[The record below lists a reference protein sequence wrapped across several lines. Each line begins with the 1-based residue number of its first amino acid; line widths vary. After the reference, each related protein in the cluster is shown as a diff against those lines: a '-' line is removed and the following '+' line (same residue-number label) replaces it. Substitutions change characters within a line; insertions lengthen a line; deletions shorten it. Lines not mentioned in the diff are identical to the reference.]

1 MSVLSDP
8 LGIFTL
14 QMAEGWT
21 SETEDCVTTLK
32 GPLGAG
38 VLFVSGGRRA
48 GGPQPG
54 FGGSEFLARFL
65 RSIGVEVP
73 AGSIACTP
81 GVGCLVYSYRRD
93 TDDSHWRYWSVTD
106 EETALLISYTCRLR
120 DAGREEEDVDAMLG
134 SVRLYRS
141 ARMH

>member
-21 SETEDCVTTLK
+21 AETEDCVTTLK

-48 GGPQPG
+48 DGPQPG
-54 FGGSEFLARFL
+54 FGGADFLERFL
-65 RSIGVEVP
+65 RSIAVEAP
-73 AGSIACTP
+73 GGSIACAQ
-81 GVGCLVYSYRRD
+81 GVGCRIYSCRRD
-93 TDDSHWRYWSVTD
+93 TDDAHWRYWSVTD

-120 DAGREEEDVDAMLG
+120 DAGREEADVDAMLG

-141 ARMH
+141 ARLH

>member
-8 LGIFTL
+8 LGFFTL
-14 QMAEGWT
+14 QVAEGWT

-38 VLFVSGGRRA
+38 VLYVSGGRRA
-48 GGPQPG
+48 GGPEAG
-54 FGGSEFLARFL
+54 FGGAEFLARFL
-65 RSIGVEVP
+65 RSIGVEVSES
-73 AGSIACTP
+73 AILCSQ
-81 GVGCLVYSYRRD
+81 GVGCRIYSYLRD

-106 EETALLISYTCRLR
+106 EETALLISYTCHLR
-120 DAGREEEDVDAMLG
+120 DAGREEDDVDAMLR
-134 SVRLYRS
+134 SVRLYHS